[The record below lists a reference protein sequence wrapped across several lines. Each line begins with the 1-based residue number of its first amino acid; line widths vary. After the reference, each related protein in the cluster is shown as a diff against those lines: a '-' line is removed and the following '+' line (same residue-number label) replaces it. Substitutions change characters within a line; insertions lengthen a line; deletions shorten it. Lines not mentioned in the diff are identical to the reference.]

1 VQQAIRPV
9 PKSAVPLFF
18 LYGEPRRSVGPRFL
32 HLESLEERSRPTDW
46 HIRPHAHADLH
57 QIFLITTGAGRMDA
71 DGQVVRFGAPCL
83 LTVPARTVHGFTW
96 QTDTC
101 GHVLTLAD
109 AYWRDLLAREPD
121 FSSLFTAPGCLT
133 GLAPGEMEARL
144 TLLAREL
151 AWSAPAHAAAV
162 DSLLLMVLVETVR
175 LQRLAAGQ
183 ARPLPGKAAE
193 LVARFRELVE
203 TKYRAGVAVEKYAR
217 LLGVTPA
224 MLRRACMSVAGCPPV
239 QLVQDRVFLEAQRIL
254 LYTNMNVSEAA
265 TYLGFR
271 DHAYFSRFFTKHAGE
286 SPRAFRTRP
295 PLVGQ
300 SSAGLGRKNTLATTT
315 A

>member
-1 VQQAIRPV
+1 
-9 PKSAVPLFF
+9 
-18 LYGEPRRSVGPRFL
+18 
-32 HLESLEERSRPTDW
+32 
-46 HIRPHAHADLH
+46 
-57 QIFLITTGAGRMDA
+57 
-71 DGQVVRFGAPCL
+71 
-83 LTVPARTVHGFTW
+83 VHGFTW

-133 GLAPGEMEARL
+133 GLAPGDMEARL

-193 LVARFRELVE
+193 LVARFRALVE
-203 TKYRAGVAVEKYAR
+203 SRYRAGATMALYAT
-217 LLGVTPA
+217 LLGVTTA
-224 MLRRACMSVAGCPPV
+224 TLRRACLSVAGCAPV
-239 QLVQDRVFLEAQRIL
+239 QLVQERVFLEAQRLL
-254 LYTNMNVSEAA
+254 LYTNMSVSEAA
-265 TYLGFR
+265 AYLGFQ
-271 DHAYFSRFFTKHAGE
+271 DNAYFSRFFTKHAGA
-286 SPRAFRTRP
+286 SPRAFRAGA
-295 PLVGQ
+295 VGARGV
-300 SSAGLGRKNTLATTT
+300 AGQVVRVEVHVA
-315 A
+315 